1 MIHKFDSPFVF
12 HTQVNNHQQI
22 KQTLLPKIQQDT
34 LNQSAYQNTYSSYDV
49 RKAPPEYITNEI
61 LNDIIW
67 NPFRQLAE
75 EYQFNPPIQNINLK
89 GLWWNYYSQYG
100 YTDPH
105 SHRADDFSFIYLLHL
120 TDINT
125 TVFQLM
131 YDDCSHYPL
140 TNKPYTTEHIT
151 EGNVI
156 IFPSFIT
163 HWARPCNSERAVVVG
178 NITVDF

>member
-1 MIHKFDSPFVF
+1 MIHQFDSPFVF
-12 HTQVNNHQQI
+12 HTQVDNHQQI
-22 KQTLLPKIQQDT
+22 KQILLPKIQQDIP
-34 LNQSAYQNTYSSYDV
+34 NYSSSQNTFSSYHHL
-49 RKAPPEYITNEI
+49 PPDYITNDI

-67 NPFRQLAE
+67 NPFKQLSTE
-75 EYQFNPPIQNINLK
+75 HQFNPPIQNISLT
-89 GLWWNYYSQYG
+89 GLWWNYYSQHG

-105 SHRADDFSFIYLLHL
+105 SHRSDDFSFIYLLHL

-131 YDDCSHYPL
+131 SDDCSHYPL
-140 TNKPYTTEHIT
+140 TNKPYETEHIT

-163 HWARPCNSERAVVVG
+163 HWARPCNNERAVIVG